1 MNVEYVDILLIKC
14 LGTNVQNAT
23 KNTVLNA
30 LSLQW
35 REIIVELGMRIF
47 LFMIIILE
55 WNIKNWQN
63 IHVMFVGKQ

>member
-1 MNVEYVDILLIKC
+1 MRRV
-14 LGTNVQNAT
+14 TNIQVKGT
-23 KNTVLNA
+23 KNTLLNA

-35 REIIVELGMRIF
+35 REIIVELGKRIF

-55 WNIKNWQN
+55 WNIKYWQT